1 MENKLFGKTIIWNGD
16 SICQGG
22 ADKGNWAT
30 RIAAKNSMIYKN
42 YAVGGGTIAEN
53 LPKTKNGNDRHSVS
67 ATLDLMYEEYPHADY
82 IIFDGGTND
91 ADLLG
96 DAFLGA
102 EKTRLGT
109 YEKTDFSGEYDRST
123 FTGALESIFY
133 RATKYWIGKKIGFII
148 AQKMKENSVG
158 IDAFHNRRL
167 YFDRAIEICH
177 KWGIPYIDLWNTCYL
192 NPFLPWMYDNTKTK
206 EEIAEENVCFYVDG
220 QHLSSRGYDF
230 TSDII
235 NSWLLTL

>member
-67 ATLDLMYEEYPHADY
+67 ATLDLMYKEYPHADY

-133 RATKYWIGKKIGFII
+133 RATKCWIGKKIGFII
-148 AQKMKENSVG
+148 VQKMKENSVG